1 MLIVIIILLK
11 LTHLYLL
18 KFNFWIY
25 SYVIGSSEYR
35 YNNNNNKIIIKIS
48 KTLNILNNIRSDRYK
63 YVFASKY
70 FFFLDQEVRGACGIK
85 KKYKYL
91 QIWCGFNSVNHDY
104 YCYNIYI
111 IQKKNTFILDLQ
123 ILFISIEDFNLFL
136 VSEIN

>member
-25 SYVIGSSEYR
+25 SYVIGSSKYR

-63 YVFASKY
+63 YVFASI
-70 FFFLDQEVRGACGIK
+70 FFLDQEVRGACGIK
-85 KKYKYL
+85 KN
-91 QIWCGFNSVNHDY
+91 I
-104 YCYNIYI
+104 NIYKFGVAS
-111 IQKKNTFILDLQ
+111 IQ
-123 ILFISIEDFNLFL
+123 
-136 VSEIN
+136 